1 MIRRALLAGLA
12 TLVALAAQASSEA
25 SLTVM
30 VSIPPQLEVVKRL
43 GGDEVTVEVLIPPG
57 RSPTTYEPS
66 PRQLA
71 ALAQADLLITVG
83 VPFERQVM
91 RRISTVAPQLSLCS
105 AADQRQHSHNPGPA
119 SDNPSGSTT
128 HDHGA
133 GPDPHFWLDP
143 MAALAHAEMVFG
155 CLCAVAPDECPRF
168 RSGLESY
175 RKELEK
181 TDLEIAQK
189 LAPLVGKTMLVF
201 HPAFGHFADRYG
213 LHQLAIE
220 HDGKEPTAKSLT
232 EVISRAKSLNI
243 RVIFV
248 QPQFAAPSVNAV
260 ANALGA
266 TIVKLDPLA
275 PDLVANLRRIADTVA
290 QGLGDAGGEKP

>member
-1 MIRRALLAGLA
+1 LTRRTRLAGLA
-12 TLVALAAQASSEA
+12 SLVTLAAQASASA

-30 VSIPPQLEVVKRL
+30 VSIPPQVEVVERL
-43 GGDEVTVEVLIPPG
+43 GGDRVTVEVLIPPG
-57 RSPTTYEPS
+57 KSPTTYEPS

-71 ALAQADLLITVG
+71 TLAQADLLITVG

-105 AADQRQHSHNPGPA
+105 AADQRQHSHDPGPA
-119 SDNPSGSTT
+119 SDNPNGSTA
-128 HDHGA
+128 HDHGP

-143 MAALAHAEMVFG
+143 RAALAHAEMVFD

-175 RKELEK
+175 RKELE
-181 TDLEIAQK
+181 TADLEIARK
-189 LAPLVGKTMLVF
+189 LAPLVGETMLVF
-201 HPAFGHFADRYG
+201 HPAFGHFAERYG

-220 HDGKEPTAKSLT
+220 HDGKEPTAKSLA
-232 EVISRAKSLNI
+232 EVINRAKSLDI

-275 PDLVANLRRIADTVA
+275 PDLVANLQRIADAVA
-290 QGLGDAGGEKP
+290 QGLGDGSGEKP